1 MLDKQQPRDYFSY
14 RIQRNLIGPGA
25 DVLGLPDV
33 EELLSQMPLQI
44 YYSAILFPDKQTG
57 YLENAENK
65 PTFGKIADAAEQN
78 SFDENDDGTE
88 DLDNESLENSVL
100 NTDSTTHSENPSID
114 TTNATEPTDREY
126 VAANSYFPTNFGMTF
141 CLAPDVKTV
150 DLTFR
155 AGVYE
160 QLNNKAEHLPLKRVR
175 IDRDAYFGL
184 LNQPEFSLSDCLG
197 YLEENG
203 VGYAFFKERPP
214 TNYRDILK
222 QFKETHAIVFQ
233 KLDLLASTRLFKR
246 NDLCETYPLSIV
258 PSSTIHFPI
267 FKQNEVT
274 IAECWVKVVSTKR
287 ANYVKVL
294 LQNTAEK
301 HPADRFSNGNE
312 DLNQKCLFQVSIEAS
327 AAIFESYKEP
337 TGLSMFDDEANFLT
351 YQYRNVRDYGIGHG
365 CAVIGSPQSVAT
377 TFLPEVNIPAV
388 SQDFRAENE
397 GLKEI
402 AQLRNLSV
410 WSAFSQK
417 EMTDKLAE
425 FVEAYAVWVLQQEKT
440 AKTEN
445 TDFQEVSDK
454 IIDNQRNNLKRL
466 RENVALLQTNTK
478 VFDCFRLANTAM
490 LLQMVTSR
498 DDRFGKK
505 EKHLTDFEGIKNPVD
520 CDSLAFFE
528 HERYNTEGVSS
539 EEYAYRP
546 FQLAFLI
553 LNLESMID
561 PTHLDRLESV
571 DLIWFPTGGGKTEA
585 YLALT
590 AFTIFWR
597 RLQYPKACDGV
608 SVIMRYTLRLLTAQQ
623 FERAARLI
631 CALEFMRR
639 HKSALP
645 SSVRNYAFGSKPIT
659 IGMWVGSAT
668 TPNKLT
674 DAAAKI
680 EKIEKEIRELNTAK
694 IESTDKVDGKNPFP
708 ITACPF
714 CGCRLITRNKRGI
727 LPSGFS
733 IERGR
738 FKVVCKNGNCAFGK
752 NTEGGIPL
760 DVVDESLYQ
769 NPPTLLFATV
779 DKFAQI
785 AHRPEAHAFFNSI
798 NTDDLPPD
806 LIIQDELHLLNG
818 PLGSVVGLFET
829 VVELLSSRPD
839 GRKPKIIASTA
850 TTRNTDEQIRG
861 LYGANRRVNIFPPS
875 GIEYSDSYF
884 SRIIDTD
891 KDGKSASRRR
901 HIGFMPTGKT
911 GVDAQVRAMIPAL
924 LMARLEIYRDS
935 LQFAEGDERKN
946 DWKNYWTIVSYYNS
960 LKDVGKT
967 YNKVADEIL
976 TEIKKLHTRH
986 GLRNPMFD
994 FNHKGLLDRTSEL
1007 TSRIPSNQI
1016 KTALKM
1022 LESKPIL
1029 YKYMDAKSVER
1040 WGVKDVTDLVLVSN
1054 MFSVGIDI
1062 GRLNVMLMNGQPKN
1076 IAEYI
1081 QASSR
1086 VARNTEGVV
1095 INLLDANRA
1104 REKSYFEHYVPFHQA
1119 YYRFVEPLTV
1129 TPFTEITFDKAL
1141 KSLLVIYVR
1150 HIQGLNK
1157 DKEAHD
1163 FQGNITD
1170 LVQKIIERI
1179 PDSNAEMR
1187 GEAEQILSNLTTD
1200 WLQIIAD
1207 RVVGNDTLTY
1217 KSLFEKRDWQLMNS
1231 MRETDTSSLIEVEID
1246 SFFNNHNQNLTDDNG
1261 ETNETE

>member
-25 DVLGLPDV
+25 DILGLPDA
-33 EELLSQMPLQI
+33 EELLSQLPLQF

-65 PTFGKIADAAEQN
+65 PTIGKNADVLEQI
-78 SFDENDDGTE
+78 SFDESEEESDNPSDELGENDGSTS
-88 DLDNESLENSVL
+88 LLTDNTAID
-100 NTDSTTHSENPSID
+100 NTDA
-114 TTNATEPTDREY
+114 TNATEQPDREY
-126 VAANSYFPTNFGMTF
+126 VAANSYFPTNFGLTF

-150 DLTFR
+150 DLTFK

-160 QLNNKAEHLPLKRVR
+160 WLNKPEHLSLKRVK

-184 LNQPEFSLSDCLG
+184 LNESVFPLSDCLS

-203 VGYAFFKERPP
+203 VGYAFFKEKPP
-214 TNYRDILK
+214 TNYRSLLK
-222 QFKETHAIVFQ
+222 QFKETHAEAVQ

-246 NDLCETYPLSIV
+246 KDLKETYPLSIT
-258 PSSTIHFPI
+258 PNSTLHFPI
-267 FKQNEVT
+267 FEQNG
-274 IAECWVKVVSTKR
+274 IAIGECWVKIVSTER

-301 HPADRFSNGNE
+301 QPADRFSNGNE
-312 DLNQKCLFQVSIEAS
+312 DLNQKCLFQVAIEATG
-327 AAIFESYKEP
+327 ATFEPYKEP
-337 TGLSMFDDEANFLT
+337 KGLLAFDEEADFLA

-388 SQDFRAENE
+388 SQDFRAENQ

-410 WSAFSQK
+410 WSTFSQE
-417 EMTDKLAE
+417 EMTEKLTE
-425 FVEAYAVWVLQQEKT
+425 FVEAYAVWVLEQERV
-440 AKTEN
+440 AKTEGLVYQKV
-445 TDFQEVSDK
+445 FDK

-466 RENVALLQTNTK
+466 RENVTLLQTNTQ

-505 EKHLTDFEGIKNPVD
+505 EKHLSDFDAIENAAD
-520 CDSLAFFE
+520 YDSLAFFE
-528 HERYNTEGVSS
+528 RHTEGVSAD
-539 EEYAYRP
+539 YIYRP

-561 PTHLDRLESV
+561 PTHIDRLESV

-597 RLQYPKACDGV
+597 RLQYPRACDGV

-645 SSVRNYAFGSKPIT
+645 SSVRNYSFRSKPIT
-659 IGMWVGSAT
+659 IGMWVGGAT
-668 TPNKLT
+668 TPNKLD
-674 DAAAKI
+674 DAKAKI
-680 EKIEKEIRELNTAK
+680 EKIEKEIRDLNVAK
-694 IESTDKVDGKNPFP
+694 IESTDKVDAKNPFP
-708 ITACPF
+708 MTACPF

-727 LPSGFS
+727 LPSGFLV
-733 IERGR
+733 EKGR
-738 FKVVCKNGNCAFGK
+738 FKVVCKNGKCAFGK

-785 AHRPEAHAFFNSI
+785 AHRPEAHVFFNSK

-829 VVELLSSRPD
+829 VIELLSSRPD
-839 GRKPKIIASTA
+839 GRKPKIVASTA

-861 LYGANRRVNIFPPS
+861 LYGADRRVNIFPPS

-884 SRIIDTD
+884 SRIIETD
-891 KDGKSASRRR
+891 KEGKSASRRR

-911 GVDAQVRAMIPAL
+911 GVDAQVRAIIPAL

-935 LQFAEGDERKN
+935 LKFAEGDARQD

-986 GLRNPMFD
+986 GLRNPLFD
-994 FNHKGLLDRTSEL
+994 FNHNGLLDRTSEL

-1022 LESKPIL
+1022 LESAPVL
-1029 YKYMDAKSVER
+1029 AKYTDSKGVER

-1129 TPFTEITFDKAL
+1129 TPFTEITFEKAL

-1150 HIQGLNK
+1150 HIQGLNN

-1170 LVQKIIERI
+1170 LVQKITARI
-1179 PDSNAEMR
+1179 PDSNVEMR
-1187 GEAEQILSNLTTD
+1187 GEAEQILGNLTAD

-1207 RVVGNDTLTY
+1207 RGVANDTLTY
-1217 KSLFEKRDWQLMNS
+1217 KNLLGKNDWQLMNS
-1231 MRETDTSSLIEVEID
+1231 MRETDTSSLIEID
-1246 SFFNNHNQNLTDDNG
+1246 SFFNHNLNLTQDDG
-1261 ETNETE
+1261 ETSATE